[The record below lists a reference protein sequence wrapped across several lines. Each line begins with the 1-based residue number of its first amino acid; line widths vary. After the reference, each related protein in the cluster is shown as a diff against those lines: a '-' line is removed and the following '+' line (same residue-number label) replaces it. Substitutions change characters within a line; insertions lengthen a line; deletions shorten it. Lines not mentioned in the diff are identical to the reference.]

1 VHTDGGMRFVTEIG
15 GATTGGSCSSRTRSE
30 LREMLRGSN
39 TSIDTTG
46 KNGDYRNNWAL
57 GYQPNNHD
65 GNSGESWGA
74 REGKMRATLRV
85 NKVTTSGSDSERG
98 RTVIG
103 QIHADEDEPLRL
115 NYKHRA
121 GFSGGCIYASS
132 EQRGGSDK
140 NFILAGSN
148 TSCSSDPGN
157 NGLGLGELFS
167 YEIEN
172 IDEDII
178 VKIYRG
184 DFESLI
190 DSVTIDFDSLNQK
203 YDVDDD
209 WMYFK
214 AGAYTQN
221 DSGNDGDHD
230 IITFYRLEVTH

>member
-1 VHTDGGMRFVTEIG
+1 M
-15 GATTGGSCSSRTRSE
+15 
-30 LREMLRGSN
+30 
-39 TSIDTTG
+39 
-46 KNGDYRNNWAL
+46 
-57 GYQPNNHD
+57 
-65 GNSGESWGA
+65 
-74 REGKMRATLRV
+74 
-85 NKVTTSGSDSERG
+85 
-98 RTVIG
+98 
-103 QIHADEDEPLRL
+103 
-115 NYKHRA
+115 
-121 GFSGGCIYASS
+121 
-132 EQRGGSDK
+132 
-140 NFILAGSN
+140 AGSN

-203 YDVDDD
+203 YDVSND

-221 DSGNDGDHD
+221 DTGNNGDHD
-230 IITFYRLEVTH
+230 IVTFYRLDVTH